1 MDEKAKVLAYTALG
15 KRHFRPMEDE
25 KTEAIKPEEIPASE
39 PPLQSEPPPSSSQ
52 QKSPR
57 WRTST
62 KRLVIT
68 TLLVL
73 SLLAIYAIRSLLLPI
88 IMAMVLGYV
97 VLPIVDGIHKHTRLS
112 RNLAIALVYIAIITI
127 LIAIPVTT
135 IPQLINQGN
144 NLITNVPG
152 YIEDLG
158 EFLTKPIIIGEYSI
172 PLDELPLEQVYDV
185 LSRNL
190 IDIIQTIGRQG
201 FNIFG
206 SVASRT
212 ISTVLWIIIVLV
224 LSLYMVKDYREL
236 WNSFVTMTPISYH
249 ADMQRLGREISA
261 TWNDFLRGQLILGTV
276 VGVIVTFVALALDLP
291 NALALGLL
299 AGLLEFVPNIGP
311 TIAAVP
317 AVLFALFQSQISWLG
332 ILVGPVWFALI
343 VLFIYILIQ
352 QVENAYLVPRIIGR
366 SLNLHALVVFIGAL
380 AGASI
385 AGVLGILL
393 AAPLL
398 ASGRLILMY
407 IYNKLLDLPPFPDKE
422 GVRSG

>member
-1 MDEKAKVLAYTALG
+1 
-15 KRHFRPMEDE
+15 
-25 KTEAIKPEEIPASE
+25 
-39 PPLQSEPPPSSSQ
+39 
-52 QKSPR
+52 
-57 WRTST
+57 
-62 KRLVIT
+62 
-68 TLLVL
+68 
-73 SLLAIYAIRSLLLPI
+73 
-88 IMAMVLGYV
+88 
-97 VLPIVDGIHKHTRLS
+97 
-112 RNLAIALVYIAIITI
+112 LAIALVYIAIITI

-224 LSLYMVKDYREL
+224 LSLYLVKDYREL